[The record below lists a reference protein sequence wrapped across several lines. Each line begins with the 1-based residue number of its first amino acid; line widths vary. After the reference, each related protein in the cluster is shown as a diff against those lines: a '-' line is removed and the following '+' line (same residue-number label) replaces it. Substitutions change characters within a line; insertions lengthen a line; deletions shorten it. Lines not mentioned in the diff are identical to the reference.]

1 MSSFKNNEIKIGQ
14 ELEKAKK
21 ECKELFNDSP
31 EEYYENSYEKWNRMV
46 SKGLDYF
53 RKNHLK
59 TYKRRLSRGVPQ
71 EFRWRIW
78 NSYLDVNLSNNE
90 NRIKDETGNNS
101 SNNSNDDITETNQ
114 HLQMIVRNSSF
125 YTEKYTPESPKGGNN
140 IEFQRQNRIYINYYD
155 YAAKYLNKYSSLIS
169 FDVPR
174 TFPELDVFREK
185 DSQEC
190 LYRVLNAIANHIP
203 EVGYCQGMNFIAAL
217 LLMVSDFDQE
227 RSFYTFII
235 ILEAYG
241 LSGFYKDNFPLLSK
255 YIQAF
260 NTLFQT
266 NIPKLWKHFQDEGIF
281 DPVYLH
287 PWFLTMFV
295 STLPLK
301 TVVILWDY
309 LLANGLH
316 SLITIAIALLKIVES
331 TLLDQSMESII
342 QFFKSLR
349 ISVGLSDITCAR
361 MLLSKAKC
369 IDISDE
375 IMSSIKI

>member
-1 MSSFKNNEIKIGQ
+1 MSSFKNNELNVEQ
-14 ELEKAKK
+14 ELDKAKK

-31 EEYYENSYEKWNRMV
+31 EEYYENSYEKWNRMI

-71 EFRWRIW
+71 EFRWKIW
-78 NSYLDVNLSNNE
+78 SNYLDVNLAE
-90 NRIKDETGNNS
+90 KEEKKDS
-101 SNNSNDDITETNQ
+101 SNTNDNDDINEMNFVINQ
-114 HLQMIVRNSSF
+114 DLEKIIKNSSF
-125 YTEKYTPESPKGGNN
+125 YIEKFIVKDILYNKNF
-140 IEFQRQNRIYINYYD
+140 IEFQKKNRIFINYYD
-155 YAAKYLNKYSSLIS
+155 YAAKFLNKYSSLIS

-185 DSQEC
+185 NAQEC
-190 LYRVLNAIANHIP
+190 LYRVLNATANHIP

-217 LLMVSDFDQE
+217 LLMVSNFDQE
-227 RSFYTFII
+227 KSFYTFII
-235 ILEAYG
+235 ILEVYG

-255 YIQAF
+255 YIKAF

-331 TLLDQSMESII
+331 TLLGQSIENII

-349 ISVGLSDITCAR
+349 ISVGLGDITCAR

-369 IDISDE
+369 INISDE
-375 IMSSIKI
+375 IMSSIKL

>member
-1 MSSFKNNEIKIGQ
+1 MSSFASAELGDN
-14 ELEKAKK
+14 ELEKIKK
-21 ECKELFNDSP
+21 ECKELFDDSP
-31 EEYYENSYEKWNRMV
+31 EEYYENSYEKWSRMI

-53 RKNHLK
+53 RRNHLK

-71 EFRWRIW
+71 EFRWKIW
-78 NSYLDVNLSNNE
+78 NSYLEVNSTGKGIEDEIDGSTHNYGTDTNSEIGQELIAIIERSPFYIEKFAIGDTLPECGLNKFKEENNG
-90 NRIKDETGNNS
+90 T
-101 SNNSNDDITETNQ
+101 
-114 HLQMIVRNSSF
+114 
-125 YTEKYTPESPKGGNN
+125 KYIG
-140 IEFQRQNRIYINYYD
+140 YYD
-155 YAAKYLNKYSSLIS
+155 YAAKFLNKYSSLIS

-174 TFPELDVFREK
+174 TFPELNIFRNQ
-185 DSQEC
+185 DIQEC
-190 LYRVLNAIANHIP
+190 LYRVLNATANHIP

-217 LLMVSDFDQE
+217 LLMVSNFDQE
-227 RSFYTFII
+227 RTFYAFIL
-235 ILEAYG
+235 ILERYG
-241 LSGFYKDNFPLLSK
+241 LSGFYKDNFPLLGK

-266 NIPKLWKHFQDEGIF
+266 NIPKLWKHFQNEGIF

-287 PWFLTMFV
+287 QWFLTMFV

-331 TLLDQSMESII
+331 ALLDQSMENII

-369 IDISDE
+369 IDISEE
-375 IMSSIKI
+375 IMSTIQI